1 MNHDF
6 LMRIFF
12 AILILVA
19 LPAGAEDEIL
29 DTLPQNLATLDI
41 TYVTETEAD
50 QPLVIR
56 QAAVQMANTP
66 AITTKTPQI
75 DPIAPPLLPSVD
87 TISGAEIR
95 DYQRY
100 NVEDILRQTAG
111 ISLVQA
117 GQAGGQTS
125 LFVRGTESNHT
136 VVLLNGRRL
145 PPGLAGLYQ
154 IEYLDVSTLESVQ
167 IARGAVSSLYGS
179 DALGGAIDLR
189 STDARFVESNSITS
203 YVEGGSFDTFRNGQ
217 RIRLRDGRVG
227 IAIDTSYHDTSNDR
241 PNSDFENGTI
251 RGNMA
256 VELSDGAYF
265 DILGYVQDSKLQ
277 VPGSSLSPTF
287 PEMQWN
293 DNRSGLFSPRFT
305 VEREDWDF
313 SVFYSYTTNELTAT
327 QDPFFNDN
335 IFDQTGHEAEALFN
349 YHPTEETTY
358 TIGGAYYSNEFT
370 RTPLIPG
377 AFNTPAAF
385 EYAYSSIFAQIDT
398 ALPYNFN
405 FLASGRYDDQDSFES
420 KGTYTVQLSNTIES
434 TGTTVFG
441 KISTGYKVPSGQD
454 FIFLAPTVDPNQLEP
469 EESFNSEIGF
479 RQNLFS
485 EKNSV
490 AFTYFNND
498 IDNLIDVDPF
508 TFTLPTQVDTEI
520 EGIEIELRSAPYD
533 ALDVYLNYTWLDAII
548 VDGQYFG
555 GFQGGPGDRLPRR
568 PEHSL
573 SAGLVVSGD
582 EWKFGAELSGGY
594 NRLDAP
600 GLVLSDYTVARIF
613 GNYRVCE
620 KFELYGRLENVFDT
634 DYETTSGFEAA
645 GIGAFAGARITIGK

>member
-1 MNHDF
+1 
-6 LMRIFF
+6 MRLFPILFVF
-12 AILILVA
+12 AAAPLA
-19 LPAGAEDEIL
+19 AQDEIVN
-29 DTLPQNLATLDI
+29 TLSDDVATLDV
-41 TYVTETEAD
+41 TYVTATET
-50 QPLVIR
+50 PVVIR

-95 DYQRY
+95 AYQRY
-100 NVEDILRQTAG
+100 DVGDILRHTAG
-111 ISLVQA
+111 VSLVQA
-117 GQAGGQTS
+117 GQSGGQTS
-125 LFVRGTESNHT
+125 LFIRGTESNHT

-179 DALGGAIDLR
+179 DAIGGAIDLR
-189 STDARFVESNSITS
+189 STDARFVETNSITS
-203 YVEGGSFDTFRNGQ
+203 YFEGGSFDTFRNGQ
-217 RIRLRDGRVG
+217 RVTLRDGRVG
-227 IAIDTSYHDTSNDR
+227 IAIDSSYHSTSNDR
-241 PNSDFENGTI
+241 PFSDFENGTI
-251 RGNMA
+251 RGNIA
-256 VELSDGAYF
+256 VDLADGVFF
-265 DILGYVQDSKLQ
+265 DILGYAQDSNLE
-277 VPGSSLSPTF
+277 VPGSSLNPTF
-287 PEMQWN
+287 PEMQLN

-305 VEREDWDF
+305 VERDDWDF

-327 QDPFFNDN
+327 QDVFLNDN
-335 IFDQTGHEAEALFN
+335 IYDQTGHEAEALFN
-349 YHPTEETTY
+349 YHPTDETTY

-377 AFNTPAAF
+377 PFNAPAAF

-398 ALPYNFN
+398 DLPYDFH
-405 FLASGRYDDQDSFES
+405 LLVSGRYDDQDSFES
-420 KGTYTVQLSNTIES
+420 QGTYTVQLSKEFES
-434 TGTTVFG
+434 TGTMVFG
-441 KISTGYKVPSGQD
+441 KVSTGYKVPSGQD
-454 FIFLAPTVDPNQLEP
+454 FIFLAPTVDPTQLEP

-479 RQNLFS
+479 RQNIFG
-485 EKNSV
+485 EQNSV
-490 AFTYFNND
+490 AFTYFKND

-520 EGIEIELRSAPYD
+520 EGIEIEFRSAPSD

-568 PEHSL
+568 PRHAL

-582 EWKFGAELSGGY
+582 DWKLGAELSGGY
-594 NRLDAP
+594 SRLDAP
-600 GLVLSDYTVARIF
+600 GLVLSDYTVARVF
-613 GNYRVCE
+613 GSYQVC
-620 KFELYGRLENVFDT
+620 KNFELFGRLENVFDT